1 MSLSEKD
8 IETYMENELKPED
21 TFRFDCKMCGSC
33 CRCRSEPIVLTGVDI
48 YRIARA
54 LDMPMSHVVES
65 NTLGC
70 IGSTSHMPVLVLRER
85 MDGSCRLLRKGRCM
99 VQQDKPVVCA
109 LFPLGRFY
117 SYDDQKFHYFMNQ
130 KACQSGRKDGKE
142 WTLQAWLDEFRIVE
156 TEEMT
161 RAWNRLIGGLS
172 MVTKDIAP
180 DKIKGRILDV
190 ILPALY
196 LDYRTDKP
204 YIEQVEQ
211 HMILLKDVFKH
222 EFHKNLTFG

>member
-1 MSLSEKD
+1 
-8 IETYMENELKPED
+8 
-21 TFRFDCKMCGSC
+21 
-33 CRCRSEPIVLTGVDI
+33 
-48 YRIARA
+48 
-54 LDMPMSHVVES
+54 
-65 NTLGC
+65 
-70 IGSTSHMPVLVLRER
+70 
-85 MDGSCRLLRKGRCM
+85 
-99 VQQDKPVVCA
+99 
-109 LFPLGRFY
+109 
-117 SYDDQKFHYFMNQ
+117 MNQ
-130 KACQSGRKDGKE
+130 RTCQAGRKDGRE

-172 MVTKDIAP
+172 MITKDIAP

-222 EFHKNLTFG
+222 EFHKNLTFD